1 MRCWILC
8 LSLLLT
14 GSAALAAPDSTKTF
28 EEIDRTIWQPF
39 LRGVNTFNH
48 ELYGGVRAKDSIFV
62 DGKRFFGYDA
72 YIEDAV
78 RVMTPLQQA
87 GTRIEMQVRFED
99 RTTDGA
105 YASERGVLQ
114 TIITDARGE
123 QRVGHARFH
132 VISRKQTEG
141 WRIVTD
147 YRWRTTAEADA
158 KAFEAAR
165 AP

>member
-1 MRCWILC
+1 MRCWILG

-14 GSAALAAPDSTKTF
+14 GLPALAAPDSTKAF

-39 LRGVNTFNH
+39 LRGVNTYDH
-48 ELYGGVRAKDSIFV
+48 ALYGGVRAKDSIFV

-99 RTTDGA
+99 RTTDGS
-105 YASERGVLQ
+105 YASERGILQ

-123 QRVGHARFH
+123 RRVGHARFH
-132 VISRKQTEG
+132 VISRKQPDG

-158 KAFEAAR
+158 QAFAAAR
-165 AP
+165 AH

>member
-1 MRCWILC
+1 MRWCVLS

-14 GSAALAAPDSTKTF
+14 GPPALAASDSAQTWV
-28 EEIDRTIWQPF
+28 EIDRAIWQPF
-39 LRGVNTFNH
+39 VRGVSTFNH
-48 ELYGGVRAKDSIFV
+48 ELYGAVRAKDSIFV

-78 RVMTPLQQA
+78 RVMTPLQRA

-99 RTTDGA
+99 RTTDGS

-123 QRVGHARFH
+123 RRVGHARSH
-132 VISRKQTEG
+132 VISRKQPDG

-147 YRWRTTAEADA
+147 YRWRTTPEADA
-158 KAFEAAR
+158 KAFEEAR
-165 AP
+165 AQ